1 VHAPLV
7 DRTASGHEG
16 LGGYL
21 TAEDTL
27 AFFVGLGSTKDVDL
41 NVFEV
46 EKVDEKIERFRHAYI
61 VGETAFG

>member
-7 DRTASGHEG
+7 DRAASGHEG

-21 TAEDTL
+21 TAEDSLT
-27 AFFVGLGSTKDVDL
+27 FFVGLGSTKDVDL

-46 EKVDEKIERFRHAYI
+46 EEVDKKIEGFGHAYI
-61 VGETAFG
+61 VGETAIA